1 MKSNPVNTNKPGAA
15 QTPRQILARAGRAL
29 KFGRGCTALASGL
42 VAAGVV
48 LGIWLLA
55 DARARFGATGRWLGF
70 AAFAL
75 PLAVALVQ
83 AVRASLRQLD
93 DAALARRLETSTGR
107 SDNALVNAVQ
117 LDRSLDGSS
126 PWRAILLGELV
137 GLWRGIAWQRVYDWR
152 VLRRW
157 ATGAGAIFLLGLALF
172 AWRPNEFRQRVGRM
186 LLPSSEIAPLTRT
199 RVLSVEPGNLVV
211 SRGTLLVMQVTLAGV
226 APDDVWLVRAKAD
239 GSVER
244 MATKRRPGSM
254 TWAAACKWMDAG
266 RYWFEAGDARSF
278 ERRIDVQAPAKVL
291 TRLLTIVPPPYT
303 KLPSV
308 RVPEG
313 TAWPAIPEGSDVTL
327 EWTFDRAVKKLG
339 VENGA
344 AKAVL
349 LDKPE
354 AWKLSGRPTLNR
366 AWSTHWTDAT
376 GLSDQVRV
384 TFNLKADEA
393 PRVRLIQPTGE
404 EEVLLTRDA
413 ALHLTFEAS
422 DDYGLAEVAVFRG
435 TPEKPDGRVI
445 QSWKPDTKS
454 FKETIDIQ
462 LSRWLAKEE
471 CEAWFCVAARDGNDV
486 TGPGRT
492 LSRMLV
498 VRIVTADELRRA
510 TENRQGEAL
519 GSLEDLLRLQQ
530 TNLDATRT
538 LLHAS
543 ANYPDGALATIA
555 ERQVKIEQAAS
566 QLVATTPAGS
576 AAWRDVLAALLAK
589 ELPQAVL
596 ALREAGTA
604 KTTTAQRIPLAKA
617 EALEATIL
625 ARLKSLPAD
634 LRDEAAGAAVRD
646 LIGRVEA
653 LFSRQKALHT
663 RTVKAV
669 KGEGTAIAGDQDA
682 LADESRTV
690 RQALADGAHNAS
702 LGDAAFR
709 VVLDKAAAL
718 MTETKIYEQMIR
730 SAEQCESEHFPE
742 AATLSKQV
750 LVDLARVLELLN
762 TSQRS
767 TAGDKADSLKESA
780 ADIHEK
786 LEALV
791 EQQRAVVEKSKAL
804 AAKDQFSPEDVAVA
818 KELAA
823 KKEEIAKLIE
833 QMLTDAHALP
843 DLRPMNELREELTKI
858 YEDVIQQDTAQA
870 TAGTLKPSEIAVQ
883 KEESLLTDLEKAAK
897 TAADMEMW
905 LPDKNETT
913 KWLMENFDLSEMPEI
928 PNLPLPDAFTD
939 LVGDL
944 LKEQEGLAEQVQDA
958 ASNNA
963 FAVNPANGWE
973 VADGPM
979 PGFNA
984 QGKSGNTPPNKNEQ
998 TGRSSGGREGMSSGE
1013 MVNQRADHLKGSS
1026 IDARRTNDPMQK
1038 GQVQDDG
1045 PPADAKATGGG
1056 KAGGVSQRVGMT
1068 GEAPLRAVNTP
1079 DKILN
1084 NALAAEQALLAQQT
1098 AKSYATARLF
1108 YLRSGAMPEVAK
1120 LMDESR
1126 DALKSGR
1133 LADYEAL
1140 HRRIVAGLRKLGE
1153 GATTHD
1159 VQVLGGAGTRF
1170 VGEKR
1175 LPGGADV
1182 AVPAG
1187 YQQPVDDYFRSLDTP

>member
-1 MKSNPVNTNKPGAA
+1 VNPNPTSAA
-15 QTPRQILARAGRAL
+15 TGQAPRQILARAGRAL
-29 KFGRGCTALASGL
+29 KLGRGFTALAIGL
-42 VAAGVV
+42 VAAGAV
-48 LGIWLLA
+48 LAIWLVA

-70 AAFAL
+70 VAFAL
-75 PLAVALVQ
+75 PLAAALVQ
-83 AVRASLRQLD
+83 IVRVGLRHLD

-107 SDNALVNAVQ
+107 SDNALVNAVH
-117 LDRSLDGSS
+117 LDRSLDGAS
-126 PWRAILLGELV
+126 PWRAVLLGELA

-157 ATGAGAIFLLGLALF
+157 ATGAGVVFLLGSAFFL
-172 AWRPNEFRQRVGRM
+172 WRPNEFRQRLGRV
-186 LLPSSEIAPLTRT
+186 LLPASEIAPVTRT
-199 RVLSVEPGNLVV
+199 RVVAVAPGDRVV
-211 SRGTLLVMQVTLAGV
+211 SRGTVLPMQVTLAGV
-226 APDDVWLVRAKAD
+226 APAEVWLVVAKAD
-239 GSVER
+239 GGVDR
-244 MATKRRPGSM
+244 LAAKRTPGAMAWTVD
-254 TWAAACKWMDAG
+254 CKWTEAG

-278 ERRIDVQAPAKVL
+278 ERKIDVQVPAKVL
-291 TRLLTIVPPPYT
+291 ARQLVIMPPAYT
-303 KLPSV
+303 KLPLV
-308 RVPEG
+308 RVPDG

-327 EWTFDRAVKKLG
+327 EWTFDRGVKELLVDG
-339 VENGA
+339 GD
-344 AKAVL
+344 AKASVA
-349 LDKPE
+349 DKPE
-354 AWKLSGRPTLNR
+354 KWKLTGRLAVNR
-366 AWSTHWTDAT
+366 AWLAHWTDAS
-376 GLSDQVRV
+376 GLTEQGRV
-384 TFNLKADEA
+384 AFNIKPDEA

-413 ALHLTFEAS
+413 SLHLSFEAS
-422 DDYGLAEVAVFRG
+422 DDYGLADVAVFRG
-435 TPEKPDGRVI
+435 TPEKPDGKVI
-445 QSWKPDTKS
+445 ETWKPGTPS
-454 FKETIDIQ
+454 FKQTIDIQ
-462 LSRWLAKEE
+462 LARWLGKDES
-471 CEAWFCVAARDGNDV
+471 EAWFCVAARDNNDV

-498 VRIVTADELRRA
+498 VRIVTPEELRRA
-510 TENRQGEAL
+510 TESRQGEVL
-519 GSLEDLLRLQQ
+519 GSLDDLLRIQQ
-530 TNLDATRT
+530 TNLDATRA
-538 LLHAS
+538 LLHA
-543 ANYPDGALATIA
+543 ADNAADGAVATLA
-555 ERQVKIEQAAS
+555 ERQVRIEQAAT
-566 QLVATTPAGS
+566 QLVAATPAGS
-576 AAWRDVLAALLAK
+576 AAWREVLAALLGK

-596 ALREAGTA
+596 AFREAVSSKVNA
-604 KTTTAQRIPLAKA
+604 RRSPLAKA
-617 EALEATIL
+617 EALEAAIV
-625 ARLKSLPAD
+625 ARLKNLPAD
-634 LRDEAAGAAVRD
+634 LRDEASGAAVRD

-653 LFSRQKALHT
+653 LFTRQKALHA

-669 KGEGTAIAGDQDA
+669 KGEGAAIAGDEDA
-682 LADESRTV
+682 LADESRSV

-702 LGDAAFR
+702 IGDAAFR
-709 VVLDKAAAL
+709 VVLEKAAAL
-718 MTETKIYEQMIR
+718 MEETKIYEQMIR
-730 SAEQCESEHFPE
+730 SAEQIEGEHFPE
-742 AATLSKQV
+742 ASALCKQV

-767 TAGDKADSLKESA
+767 TAGDKADSLKEA
-780 ADIHEK
+780 AEGMREK

-804 AAKDQFSPEDVAVA
+804 AAKNEFSPEDVAVA

-823 KKEEIAKLIE
+823 KKDEIAKLIE

-870 TAGTLKPSEIAVQ
+870 AAGELKPSEIAVQ

-913 KWLMENFDLSEMPEI
+913 KWLMENFDLTEMPEI

-1013 MVNQRADHLKGSS
+1013 MVNQRADHLEGSS

-1056 KAGGVSQRVGMT
+1056 KAGGASQRAGMT
-1068 GEAPLRAVNTP
+1068 GDAPLRAVNSP
-1079 DKILN
+1079 DQILN

-1108 YLRSGAMPEVAK
+1108 YLRTGSMPEVAR

-1126 DALKSGR
+1126 EALKSGR

-1140 HRRIVAGLRKLGE
+1140 HRRIVASLRKLGE
-1153 GATTHD
+1153 GATTND
-1159 VQVLGGAGTRF
+1159 VKVLGGGGSRF

>member
-1 MKSNPVNTNKPGAA
+1 MNPISVRTNKPSA
-15 QTPRQILARAGRAL
+15 QAPRQILARAGRAL
-29 KFGRGCTALASGL
+29 KLGRSLTALACGS

-48 LGIWLLA
+48 LGIWLVA
-55 DARARFGATGRWLGF
+55 DARVRFGSTGRWIGF
-70 AAFAL
+70 VAFAL
-75 PLAVALVQ
+75 PLAAAIVQ
-83 AVRASLRQLD
+83 SVRSGLRQLD

-107 SDNALVNAVQ
+107 NDNALVNAVQ

-126 PWRAILLGELV
+126 PWRAILLGELA

-157 ATGAGAIFLLGLALF
+157 ASGAAVIFLLGLAMF
-172 AWRPNEFRQRVGRM
+172 AWRPNEFRQRVGRV
-186 LLPSSEIAPLTRT
+186 LLPASEIAPLTRT
-199 RVLSVEPGNLVV
+199 RVVSVAPGDRVV
-211 SRGTLLVMQVTLAGV
+211 SRGTPLAMQVTLAGV
-226 APDDVWLVRAKAD
+226 APADVWLVVAKAD

-244 MATKRRPGSM
+244 LATQRRPGAM
-254 TWAAACKWMDAG
+254 TWAVAYKWMEAG

-291 TRLLTIVPPPYT
+291 ARVLTIVPPPYT
-303 KLPSV
+303 KLPNA
-308 RVPEG
+308 RVPDG
-313 TAWPAIPEGSDVTL
+313 SAWPPIPDGSDVTL
-327 EWTFDRAVKKLG
+327 EWTFDRGVKKLF
-339 VENGA
+339 VDNGA
-344 AKAVL
+344 AKASL

-354 AWKLSGRPTLNR
+354 AWKLTGRPALNR
-366 AWSTHWTDAT
+366 AWSTHWTDT
-376 GLSDQVRV
+376 SGLTDQARV
-384 TFNLKADEA
+384 AFNLKADEA

-435 TPEKPDGRVI
+435 SPEKPDGRVI
-445 QSWKPDTKS
+445 QSWKPGTLS
-454 FKETIDIQ
+454 FKQSIDIQ
-462 LSRWLAKEE
+462 LSRWLAKQE

-519 GSLEDLLRLQQ
+519 GSLDDLLRLQQ

-543 ANYPDGALATIA
+543 ANTADGALATVA
-555 ERQVKIEQAAS
+555 ERQVRIEQAAG
-566 QLVATTPAGS
+566 QLVAATPAGS
-576 AAWRDVLAALLAK
+576 AAWRNVLAALLAK

-596 ALREAGTA
+596 ALREAVTA
-604 KTTTAQRIPLAKA
+604 KPTARRNPLAKA
-617 EALEATIL
+617 EALEAAIL

-634 LRDEAAGAAVRD
+634 LRDEASGAAVRD

-653 LFSRQKALHT
+653 LFTRQKALHS
-663 RTVKAV
+663 RTIKAV
-669 KGEGTAIAGDQDA
+669 KGEGEAIAGDQDS

-718 MTETKIYEQMIR
+718 MAETKIYEQMIR
-730 SAEQCESEHFPE
+730 SAEQCEGEHFSE
-742 AATLSKQV
+742 AAALSKQV

-823 KKEEIAKLIE
+823 KKEELAKLIE

-870 TAGTLKPSEIAVQ
+870 AAGELKPSEIAVQ

-913 KWLMENFDLSEMPEI
+913 KWLMENFDLTEMPEI

-944 LKEQEGLAEQVQDA
+944 LKEQEGLADQVQDA

-1013 MVNQRADHLKGSS
+1013 MVNQRADHLEGSS

-1056 KAGGVSQRVGMT
+1056 KAGGVSQRAGMT

-1079 DKILN
+1079 DRILN

-1140 HRRIVAGLRKLGE
+1140 HRRIVAGLRKLGD
-1153 GATTHD
+1153 GSTTND
-1159 VQVLGGAGTRF
+1159 VNVLGSGGSRF

-1187 YQQPVDDYFRSLDTP
+1187 YQQPVDDYFRSLDSP